1 MNPDELITHA
11 EEQVIRPPEHLRY
24 VAVEGVIGVGKT
36 TLAKHLAARFNGHV
50 VLEQF
55 EENPFLESFYANTER
70 WAFHTQLSFLAS
82 RFKQQKALQN
92 RDLFR
97 SFVISDYTFDK
108 DRIFAHLNLEGD
120 ELRLY
125 ESLFTIMEPV
135 VAQPDL
141 IVYLQAS
148 PERLMRNIAQRARS
162 FEKKMKASYIE
173 SLVEAYNY
181 YFFRY
186 HGSPLLIVNATDLD
200 FVRYPEDLEEIVH
213 QICTGSHTS
222 TAYFNFRAPTDRSE
236 GSTPEM
242 RFE

>member
-1 MNPDELITHA
+1 MRPDEITPA
-11 EEQVIRPPEHLRY
+11 EQAHSIRPPNYLRY

-36 TLAKHLAARFNGHV
+36 TLAQHLAKRFNGHA

-55 EENPFLESFYANTER
+55 EENPFLASFYANSDR

-120 ELRLY
+120 ELQLY
-125 ESLFTIMEPV
+125 ESLYTIMEPV
-135 VAQPDL
+135 VPQPDL
-141 IVYLQAS
+141 IVYLQSSAD
-148 PERLMRNIAQRARS
+148 RLMRNIAQRGRS
-162 FEKKMKASYIE
+162 FEKKMKQSYIE
-173 SLVEAYNY
+173 SLVEAYDY

-186 HGSPLLIVNATDLD
+186 NGSPLLIVNATELD
-200 FVRYPEDLEEIVH
+200 FVRFPEDLEEIVR
-213 QICTGSHTS
+213 QICTGPHTA
-222 TAYFNFRAPTDRSE
+222 TTYFNFKAPTDRSS
-236 GSTPEM
+236 GSAPQM
-242 RFE
+242 KFD